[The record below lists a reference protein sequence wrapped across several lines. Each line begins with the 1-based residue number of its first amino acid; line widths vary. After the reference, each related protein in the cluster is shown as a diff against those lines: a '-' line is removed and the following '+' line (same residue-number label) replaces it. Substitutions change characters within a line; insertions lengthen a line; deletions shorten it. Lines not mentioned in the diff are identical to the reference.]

1 MTKPTLAGGAATFS
15 VVAATSLLLSAAAG
29 AQTTIDFL
37 SAQNDDVFAPVIEA
51 FEAANPDY
59 RVVHQ
64 SVPFND
70 LNTAVETR
78 IGSGDSSIDVY
89 AADTPRVPAFATK
102 GYLSNLDDEAEAI
115 EAAVPNPVEIDLVS
129 HDGSIFAYPMWTSS
143 QLLYFNR
150 ALLDAADIAYPDPSP
165 ENRLTWEQL
174 IADAEAAQAAGAT
187 WGFMF
192 QQVDR
197 YYQLQPLFESAG
209 AGSGL
214 TGDELLEPALTGEKW
229 IETARWYG
237 DLFESGLAPRGV
249 TPAQTDDL
257 FERGE
262 LAYFVGGPWALN
274 RFNQVEGLDYGVAP
288 MPYFEGG
295 EPVTPTGAWALGI
308 NPHAADLEGARKF
321 AAFATLTAEGS
332 YLTTVNFALMPT
344 NAEGFERYQGQL
356 AEMTDKVGPVLDIM
370 VYEMANTA
378 VVRPRS
384 VGYVAFETEMNQAF
398 GDIRNGADAAEVLEQ
413 TENRLARLLARL

>member
-1 MTKPTLAGGAATFS
+1 MPKPVIGATALG
-15 VVAATSLLLSAAAG
+15 VAAAIALVFNAAS
-29 AQTTIDFL
+29 AQTTINFL

-51 FEAANPDY
+51 FEAAHPEY

-78 IGSGDSSIDVY
+78 VGSGDSSIDVY
-89 AADTPRVPAFATK
+89 AADTPRVPAFASR
-102 GYLSNLDDEAEAI
+102 GYLLNLDDEAEAI
-115 EAAVPNPVEIDLVS
+115 KAAVPNPVEIDLVS

-143 QLLYFNR
+143 QILYFNR
-150 ALLDAADIAYPDPSP
+150 ALLDAAGIAYPDGSP
-165 ENRLTWEQL
+165 ENRLTWEQVVV
-174 IADAEAAQAAGAT
+174 DAEAAQAAGAT
-187 WGFMF
+187 WGLMF

-197 YYQLQPLFESAG
+197 YYQLQPLFESADG
-209 AGSGL
+209 GSGL
-214 TGDELLEPALTGEKW
+214 TGDDLLEPALTNEEW
-229 IETARWYG
+229 IKTAQWYG
-237 DLFESGLAPRGV
+237 NLFESGLAPRGV

-274 RFNQVEGLDYGVAP
+274 RFNRIEGLNYGVAP
-288 MPYFEGG
+288 MPYFDGG
-295 EPVTPTGAWALGI
+295 EQITPTGAWALGV
-308 NPHAADLEGARKF
+308 NPHAADVEGARKF
-321 AAFATLTAEGS
+321 AAFATLTGEGS

-344 NAEGFERYQGQL
+344 NAEGFERYQGRL
-356 AEMTDKVGPVLDIM
+356 ADMTDKVGPVLDIM

-398 GDIRNGADAAEVLEQ
+398 GDIRNGADAAAVLEQ
-413 TENRLARLLARL
+413 TENRLVRLLARL

>member
-1 MTKPTLAGGAATFS
+1 MTKPTLAGGAAIFG

-29 AQTTIDFL
+29 AQTTINFL

-51 FEAANPDY
+51 FEAANPEY

-70 LNTAVETR
+70 LNTAVESR
-78 IGSGDSSIDVY
+78 VGSGDSSIDVY
-89 AADTPRVPAFATK
+89 AADTPRVPAFASK
-102 GYLSNLDDEAEAI
+102 GYLVNLDDEAEAI

-150 ALLDAADIAYPDPSP
+150 ELLDAAGIAYPDPAP
-165 ENRLTWEQL
+165 EDRLTWEQL

-214 TGDELLEPALTGEKW
+214 TGDDLLEPALTGEKW
-229 IETARWYG
+229 IETAQWYG

-274 RFNQVEGLDYGVAP
+274 RFNQVDGLDYGVAP

-308 NPHAADLEGARKF
+308 NPHAANLEGARKF

-344 NAEGFERYQGQL
+344 NAEGFERYQGRL
-356 AEMTDKVGPVLDIM
+356 AEMTEKVGPVLDIM

>member
-1 MTKPTLAGGAATFS
+1 MPKETMLGAVAIR
-15 VVAATSLLLSAAAG
+15 VAAVAALACNMAS
-29 AQTTIDFL
+29 AQTTINFL
-37 SAQNDDVFAPVIEA
+37 SAQNNDVFAPVIEA
-51 FEAANPDY
+51 FEAAHPEY

-78 IGSGDSSIDVY
+78 VGSGDSSIDVY

-102 GYLSNLDDEAEAI
+102 GYLLNLDDEVEAI
-115 EAAVPNPVEIDLVS
+115 EAAVPNPIEIDLVS
-129 HDGSIFAYPMWTSS
+129 HGGSVYAYPMWTSS

-150 ALLDAADIAYPDPSP
+150 SLLDAAGLVHPDPSP
-165 ENRLTWEQL
+165 ENRLTWEQVV
-174 IADAEAAQAAGAT
+174 ADAEAAQAAGAT
-187 WGFMF
+187 WGLMF

-197 YYQLQPLFESAG
+197 YYQLQPLFESSG

-214 TGDELLEPALTGEKW
+214 TGDDLLEPALTGEAW
-229 IETARWYG
+229 VETAEWYG
-237 DLFESGLAPRGV
+237 KLFESGLAPRGV

-257 FERGE
+257 FQRGE

-274 RFNQVEGLDYGVAP
+274 RFDAVDGLDYGVAP
-288 MPYFEGG
+288 MPFFEGG
-295 EPVTPTGAWALGI
+295 EQITPTGAWALGI
-308 NPHAADLEGARKF
+308 NPHAANLEGARKF

-344 NAEGFERYQGQL
+344 NAEGFERYQGRL

-370 VYEMANTA
+370 VHEMANTA

-398 GDIRNGADAAEVLEQ
+398 SDIRNGGDAGEVLQQ
-413 TENRLARLLARL
+413 TESRLARLLARL